1 MSFTQD
7 VKIIYFDFPEEDTHE
22 DGELDDLNAEADIPL
37 EDLLRKFHP
46 ELFDGKT
53 ETNPDEDGDKATD
66 DKNSSEKLSLD
77 ESGRGKR

>member
-1 MSFTQD
+1 M
-7 VKIIYFDFPEEDTHE
+7 
-22 DGELDDLNAEADIPL
+22 NAEADIPL